1 VITLLLS
8 LVGLVADSKVDS
20 VVVYPSQV
28 LVVRTATVS
37 VSGPGELSFPGLP
50 GGLDDNTIR
59 VKASG
64 LRIGEVQVEQ
74 GYLAEPTP
82 AVKALKQKVE
92 NLEDALKRL
101 NDEADVLKAKEEFL
115 KSVKLGAPELI
126 AKDLQSGRVS
136 ADAWRSAL
144 SFMGEELGRVMARKV
159 ALSREVKSADEALQ
173 AAQQEYNAARA
184 AFENRKEVRFDFD
197 ADAGVY
203 NVRLS
208 YVVSGANW
216 SPYYELRAKPGEG
229 SVGVTYYAKLVQST
243 GEDWE
248 RVKVVLSTTEP
259 ASGQTA
265 PEPYP
270 WYLSLEEEYR
280 RSVSRTMFKVEAA
293 PAPPPPPGGYDGMM
307 GELVDEVEPVET
319 GISLQY
325 VVPGR
330 VSLKSGEPA
339 KKLELHET
347 SLPAEFS
354 YYALPRSSQQAFLR
368 GRMVNSSDFVFLAG
382 SANTYVGE
390 EFTGST
396 WLATVASQEST
407 EVSFGVDE
415 RVKVKRELVKS
426 FKSNGGLFAKTEKQQ
441 FVYKTTIENYQPK
454 AIDIEI
460 VEQVPVSQQGEI
472 KVTVTKVEPKFL
484 EEDKD
489 KGTFTWKP
497 KLEAKGKF
505 TIDLEFHVEC
515 PAGKRVQGLF

>member
-1 VITLLLS
+1 VTTLLFV
-8 LVGLVADSKVDS
+8 LVGLVADSKIDS
-20 VVVYPSQV
+20 VVVYPNQV
-28 LVVRTATVS
+28 LVVRTASVS
-37 VSGPGELSFPGLP
+37 LSGPGELSFPGLP
-50 GGLDDNTIR
+50 GALDDNTVR

-64 LRIGEVQVEQ
+64 LRIGEVQVKQ

-92 NLEDALKRL
+92 ALEDALKKL

-136 ADAWRSAL
+136 PDAWRQAL
-144 SFMGEELGRVMARKV
+144 SFMAEELGRVMARKV
-159 ALSREVKSADEALQ
+159 ALTREVKTAEEQLK
-173 AAQQEYNAARA
+173 AAQDEYNAARA
-184 AFENRKEVRFDFD
+184 AIENRKEVRFDFD
-197 ADAGVY
+197 ADAGTY
-203 NVRLS
+203 TVRLS
-208 YVVSGANW
+208 YVVGYGANW

-229 SVGVTYYAKLVQST
+229 SVGITYFAKLVQST
-243 GEDWE
+243 GEDWD
-248 RVKVVLSTTEP
+248 RVKVVLSTTQP

-270 WYLSLEEEYR
+270 WYLSLEEEYHR
-280 RSVSRTMFKVEAA
+280 TASRMMLKAEAA
-293 PAPPPPPGGYDGMM
+293 PAPPAGDFAGMFADS
-307 GELVDEVEPVET
+307 LAITPVET

-347 SLPAEFS
+347 ALPAEFS
-354 YYALPRSSQQAFLR
+354 YYVLPRTSQQAFLR
-368 GRMVNSSDFVFLAG
+368 GKMANSTDFVFLPG
-382 SANTYVGE
+382 QANTYVGE

-396 WLATVASQEST
+396 WLSSIAPQEST

-426 FKSNGGLFAKTEKQQ
+426 FKSKGGLFAKTEKQQ
-441 FVYKTTIENYQPK
+441 FVYKTTVENYQPK

-472 KVTVTKVEPKFL
+472 KVSVTKVEPRFL

-489 KGTFTWKP
+489 KGTYTWKP
-497 KLEAKGKF
+497 RLEPKAKF
-505 TIDLEFHVEC
+505 EINFEFQVEY
-515 PAGKRVQGLF
+515 PAGRRVSGLY